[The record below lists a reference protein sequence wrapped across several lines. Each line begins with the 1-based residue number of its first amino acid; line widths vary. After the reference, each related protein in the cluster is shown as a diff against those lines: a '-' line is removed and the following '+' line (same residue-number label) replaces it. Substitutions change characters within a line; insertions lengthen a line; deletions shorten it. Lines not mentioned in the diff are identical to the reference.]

1 LFQSETKGFL
11 LIKGPYCFV
20 FKDENAPAPKYAI
33 SLAHMV
39 PRESSKGQVA
49 LETSLGDQEY
59 IVTFDDGQVAP
70 EFVSVVK
77 KQASVGEQETVRKV
91 RLAQFAGKIPKS
103 TAHTHTSFSFLPC
116 NTTSNSDW
124 DMVR

>member
-1 LFQSETKGFL
+1 

-77 KQASVGEQETVRKV
+77 KQASVGEQETVRKRLGHGSLMKKGV
-91 RLAQFAGKIPKS
+91 STRLAEKIAQKKMADQPEKS
-103 TAHTHTSFSFLPC
+103 LGANDVVNDISR
-116 NTTSNSDW
+116 
-124 DMVR
+124 MGY

>member
-1 LFQSETKGFL
+1 
-11 LIKGPYCFV
+11 
-20 FKDENAPAPKYAI
+20 
-33 SLAHMV
+33 MV

-77 KQASVGEQETVRKV
+77 KQASVGEQETVRKRLGHGSLMKKGV
-91 RLAQFAGKIPKS
+91 STRLAEKIAQKKMADQPEKS
-103 TAHTHTSFSFLPC
+103 LGANDVVNDISR
-116 NTTSNSDW
+116 
-124 DMVR
+124 MGY